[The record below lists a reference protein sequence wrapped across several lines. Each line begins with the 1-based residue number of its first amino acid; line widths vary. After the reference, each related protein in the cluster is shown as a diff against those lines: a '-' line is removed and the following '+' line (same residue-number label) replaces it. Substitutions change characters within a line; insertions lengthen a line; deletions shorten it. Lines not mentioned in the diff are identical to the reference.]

1 MAATIL
7 IIDRHDVVRA
17 ALCQWLKVEFPT
29 IRIAEATNSADALAY
44 INVELPSLV
53 IIDILLPGTTG
64 VRATQQIRS
73 VLPLV
78 PIIILT
84 MYEDEE
90 YRAEAFKAG
99 ANLFIPKR
107 EMHKELIPSLRA
119 LLTKVEA

>member
-7 IIDRHDVVRA
+7 IVDRHDVVRT
-17 ALCQWLKVEFPT
+17 ALCQWLEVEFPS
-29 IRIAEATNSADALAY
+29 IHVVEATNSADALAY

-78 PIIILT
+78 PIVILT

-99 ANLFIPKR
+99 ANVFIPQR
-107 EMHKELIPSLRA
+107 EMYKELIPSLRA

>member
-7 IIDRHDVVRA
+7 IVDRHDVVRT
-17 ALCQWLKVEFPT
+17 ALCQWLEVEFPT
-29 IRIAEATNSADALAY
+29 IRVAEATNSADALAY

-64 VRATQQIRS
+64 IRATQQIRS
-73 VLPLV
+73 VLPMV
-78 PIIILT
+78 PIVILT

-90 YRAEAFKAG
+90 YRTEAFKAG
-99 ANLFIPKR
+99 ANVFIPKR